1 MLALL
6 VNLPKETLTSQLGFG
21 AVLMLLGMAT
31 VFLFL
36 VVLIFCT
43 KAMSSIIGKR
53 AKNVPAEA
61 KKPATANVI
70 TLVTVKL
77 QQMHLLRQ
85 LLPQM
90 MQQSQQQSQLHMT
103 NPITRARG

>member
-61 KKPATANVI
+61 KKPATANASAKAAPASNDAAI
-70 TLVTVKL
+70 AAAIAAAYDK
-77 QQMHLLRQ
+77 
-85 LLPQM
+85 
-90 MQQSQQQSQLHMT
+90 S
-103 NPITRARG
+103 NN